1 MIFLVIGAAFLLLGL
16 KPASV
21 VAVDAVNSIGDMVQ
35 ENSDYW
41 TEYDSLFKK
50 YGPIY
55 GVDWTYLKAIALN
68 ESDLGRAAS
77 VARGLEV
84 PTDIEGSKSSDGKS
98 WGLMQVTL
106 KTAKYLDP
114 NASEIKLNEPSYSVN
129 LAAKLFS
136 QNMTQF
142 SRYEDR
148 WLEWVVKSYNQGAG
162 NTKKER
168 LGQIE
173 GYAEEY
179 WARFQRNL
187 ERVNS

>member
-1 MIFLVIGAAFLLLGL
+1 MIFWFLGAAFLLLGL
-16 KPASV
+16 KPATEI
-21 VAVDAVNSIGDMVQ
+21 AVDTANNIGDIVEQ
-35 ENSDYW
+35 NLDSW
-41 TEYDSLFKK
+41 TVFDSLFKK
-50 YGPIY
+50 YGPMY

-68 ESDLGRAAS
+68 ESLLGKIAS

-106 KTAKYLDP
+106 KTAKYLDLS
-114 NASEIKLNEPSYSVN
+114 ATEVKLNDPSYSVN

-142 SRYEDR
+142 SRFEDR

-168 LGQIE
+168 AGEIE

-187 ERVNS
+187 ERVNL